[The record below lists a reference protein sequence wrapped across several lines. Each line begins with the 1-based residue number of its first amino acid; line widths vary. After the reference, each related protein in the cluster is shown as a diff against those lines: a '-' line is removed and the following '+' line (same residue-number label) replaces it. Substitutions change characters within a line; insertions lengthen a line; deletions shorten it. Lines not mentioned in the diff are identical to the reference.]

1 MCDSC
6 CALTGD
12 HTWFAKSSDRPVDE
26 AQVVEAHE
34 RRPPGGT
41 VRAQYVA
48 LPDTGAA
55 AVLGSRPTWL
65 WGFEMGLNE
74 HGVAIGNERV
84 YTMLDDRAA
93 EPDHLI
99 GMDLVRL
106 ALERAG
112 GRPDLARVAA
122 VATRKAAL
130 FERRLPEIDFFP
142 GARELVVDLAREV
155 PLAIASGALRG
166 EIEAVLAAA
175 GLRECFGAVVG
186 ADDVAHTKPHPEPY
200 LAALRRLAERS
211 PGLEPSRCLALED
224 SPPGLLSARAAGL
237 FTLGV
242 AHTYPAAK
250 LGGVAHAVV
259 ASLAGLRPGDLRGLL
274 PGS

>member
-1 MCDSC
+1 MRAVVFDFDGVLVDSEPLHFR
-6 CALTGD
+6 ALRD
-12 HTWFAKSSDRPVDE
+12 SLRPEGIELTEQEYQD
-26 AQVVEAHE
+26 
-34 RRPPGGT
+34 
-41 VRAQYVA
+41 
-48 LPDTGAA
+48 
-55 AVLGSRPTWL
+55 
-65 WGFEMGLNE
+65 
-74 HGVAIGNERV
+74 V
-84 YTMLDDRAA
+84 YLAYDDREA
-93 EPDHLI
+93 
-99 GMDLVRL
+99 VRL

-142 GARELVVDLAREV
+142 GARELVVELAREV

-166 EIEAVLAAA
+166 EIEAVLEAA
-175 GLRECFGAVVG
+175 GLRDCFGAVVG

-200 LAALRRLAERS
+200 LAAVRRLAERS
-211 PGLEPSRCLALED
+211 AGLEPARCLALED

-259 ASLAGLRPGDLRGLL
+259 ASLAGLRPDDLRGLL